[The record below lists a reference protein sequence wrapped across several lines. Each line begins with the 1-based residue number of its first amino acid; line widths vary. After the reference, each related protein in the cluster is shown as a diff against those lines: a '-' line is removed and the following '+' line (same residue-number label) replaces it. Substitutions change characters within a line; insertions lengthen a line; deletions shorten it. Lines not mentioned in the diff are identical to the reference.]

1 MYAVV
6 DIKGFQYKL
15 EKGDKL
21 KVPKYDL
28 EVGKKIT
35 IPEVL
40 LISSGKE
47 IEIGTPFVE
56 GAVVEASV
64 TGQGKDK
71 KIIVFKKKRR
81 KDYFD
86 KRGHRQ
92 EFTEIEI
99 KKIKVAKKAAK
110 KTAPKKE
117 AKKAPKEDRL
127 KEAQSTE

>member
-21 KVPKYDL
+21 KVPKCDL
-28 EVGKKIT
+28 EIGNKLS

-40 LISSGKE
+40 LVSDDKDVK
-47 IEIGTPFVE
+47 IGTPYVD

-64 TGQGKDK
+64 VGQGRYDK
-71 KIIVFKKKRR
+71 ILVFKKKRR
-81 KDYFD
+81 KDHSV
-86 KRGHRQ
+86 KNGHRQ

-99 KKIKVAKKAAK
+99 KSIKVSK
-110 KTAPKKE
+110 KTAAKDE
-117 AKKAPKEDRL
+117 AEPAATKTVAVE
-127 KEAQSTE
+127 ESAAE